1 VVSIDVILQWQSSM
15 SVVSVRFKL
24 DEVGE
29 ILSFNPGIF
38 HIELEI
44 PLHVIII
51 YKTRVWMTARY
62 ASTSK
67 LQFSFSV
74 PLSPTH
80 CDSFMSG
87 SRV

>member
-24 DEVGE
+24 NEVGE

-38 HIELEI
+38 HTELEI

-51 YKTRVWMTARY
+51 YKTRVWTTRY

-67 LQFSFSV
+67 LQLSFSV